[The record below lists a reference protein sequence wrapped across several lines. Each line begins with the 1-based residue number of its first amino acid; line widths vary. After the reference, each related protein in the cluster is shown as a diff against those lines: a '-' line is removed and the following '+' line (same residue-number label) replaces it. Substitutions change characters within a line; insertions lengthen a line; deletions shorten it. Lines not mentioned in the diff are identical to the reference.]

1 MLDLSTSQEA
11 SQNMVILLLSNLMS
25 VETHPVIWPC
35 LMGEDG
41 FQTSSSM
48 TSTQALAIVKIIR
61 HTNFIGITADDK
73 NSIIT
78 GNNNTRGM
86 HIFK

>member
-1 MLDLSTSQEA
+1 ME
-11 SQNMVILLLSNLMS
+11 
-25 VETHPVIWPC
+25 
-35 LMGEDG
+35 EDG

-48 TSTQALAIVKIIR
+48 TSTQAPAIVIIIR
-61 HTNFIGITADDK
+61 PTNFIGITADDK

-78 GNNNTRGM
+78 DNNITDGM